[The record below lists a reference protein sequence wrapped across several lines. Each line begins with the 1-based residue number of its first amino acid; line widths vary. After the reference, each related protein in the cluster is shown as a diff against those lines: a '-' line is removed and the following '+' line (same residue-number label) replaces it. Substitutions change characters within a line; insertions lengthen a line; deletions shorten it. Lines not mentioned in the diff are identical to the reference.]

1 MARTHQGATR
11 EIIIWGAAGRGRVL
25 RDICSLLGIK
35 VAAVFDNRPIEPA
48 PFPDLPFF
56 VGRRGFQQWKAE
68 RKDHAGIG
76 FIPAIGFE
84 HGRDRLEIAQWLESE
99 GLHPVTLIHPQATVS
114 AAARIGRGVQI
125 SIASVVDV
133 NVTIGDYSLLGTAP
147 VVSHD
152 CTLGIG
158 VHLAPG
164 AVLAGEVEVGDF
176 AQIGTNATVL
186 PKIRI
191 GASAIVGAGAVVT
204 RDVPDGAVVLGS
216 PARIVK
222 GPEGGTTS

>member
-1 MARTHQGATR
+1 MTKTHEAEAR

-25 RDICSLLGIK
+25 RDICSLRGIK
-35 VAAVFDNRPIEPA
+35 VAAVFDNRSIEPA

-56 VGRRGFQQWKAE
+56 VGREGFRQWKAGRRDVE
-68 RKDHAGIG
+68 GIG

-99 GLHPVTLIHPQATVS
+99 GLRPVTLIHPQAIVS
-114 AAARIGRGVQI
+114 SAARIGRGVQI

-191 GASAIVGAGAVVT
+191 GASAIVGAGSVVT
-204 RDVPDGAVVLGS
+204 KDVPEGAVVLGS
-216 PARIVK
+216 PARVVK
-222 GPEGGTTS
+222 EGGKS